1 MTNTSRILL
10 DMTSM
15 INDHLAISETA
26 QIKTPS
32 VEINFVRNNIT
43 NLDKFINIQ
52 GSRISLPSFCEM
64 IANNDSCESTIIRQQ
79 VISKINKIIEI
90 QFGYKIK

>member
-1 MTNTSRILL
+1 MTNSSQMLL

-15 INDHLAISETA
+15 INDHLALSETA

-43 NLDKFINIQ
+43 NLEKVINIQ
-52 GSRISLPSFCEM
+52 GSKINLPSFCDL
-64 IANNDSCESTIIRQQ
+64 IASNDSCESTIIRQQ
-79 VISKINKIIEI
+79 VISVLKI
-90 QFGYKIK
+90 F